1 MSCVLFV
8 LQVPGTPTHS
18 LVLYYMVSQPLS
30 RFPLLESF
38 VHEDDRY
45 RNSRFKLIPH
55 IAKVK
60 KVTLWWFQ
68 SVHFLHKAHPF

>member
-1 MSCVLFV
+1 MQKSAAELGDLFFFV
-8 LQVPGTPTHS
+8 INLQVPGTPTHS

-60 KVTLWWFQ
+60 KVTLW
-68 SVHFLHKAHPF
+68 